1 MMIRV
6 HSKIWLWAIIIWILG
21 HVPIVAHAENHALLI
36 GIGKYQHRTLEGP
49 PYDVAALSRVL
60 MAQYDFKTENIQTL
74 VNEEAVKYRILNE
87 MERLSRRTQAGDRI
101 FIYFSGH
108 GTSRR
113 DELLALPL
121 PHTSGALVPA
131 DFDADPN
138 QSIEEL
144 MAQLII
150 GKRDLR
156 PVLKRLDR
164 DRQVLMIFDTCFSGN
179 TVRKIGNRQS
189 VDLSRYMMLQSR
201 SVFVEE
207 QNIGSFE
214 ENLKPD
220 DPYPYQNIFYISAS
234 SENEIA
240 KDIQKDMLNFFPTID
255 GNPHGV
261 MTDAL
266 LRVLAGQVLIDTNND
281 GQWNQLELY
290 KAVKS
295 EVQRRFKQTPQAL
308 PKQGESADRL
318 YSRAFFVRSAGSIA
332 TVAEMPTGLK
342 QSLRIRVADDLTIL
356 KAHISQI
363 NGVKIVKSDPDLIL
377 LKDRDDVVLALPNF
391 HHLCR
396 FTTFEFHQ
404 VVDRIRRHLHIQ
416 QLIDL
421 AYPQQRFNVG
431 IELIGPYQ
439 KRIIREDESF
449 GFEIRTEKTA
459 YVLLIDI
466 DPAGAVHVL
475 YPYDTSEL
483 QPLAAGKR
491 KIQAG
496 RYRAFWPFGTET
508 LKLFAFAHKPN
519 GLETLM
525 GKEDLRPDSPLFKTL
540 EQLVGLR
547 GADSKEASLRRD
559 AAQAV
564 LKITSYAKMDMRTK

>member
-1 MMIRV
+1 MIRV
-6 HSKIWLWAIIIWILG
+6 HSKIALWAIIIWILG

-60 MAQYDFKTENIQTL
+60 MAQYDFKAENIQTL
-74 VNEEAVKYRILNE
+74 VNEEAVKHRILNE
-87 MERLSRRTQAGDRI
+87 MEQLARRTQAGDRI

-138 QSIEEL
+138 QSIQEL

-156 PVLKRLDR
+156 PVLKRLER
-164 DRQVLMIFDTCFSGN
+164 DRQVLMVFDTCFSGN
-179 TVRKIGNRQS
+179 AVRKIGDRQS

-201 SVFVEE
+201 SVSIEE

-266 LRVLAGQVLIDTNND
+266 LRVLAGQVLVDTNND

-332 TVAEMPTGLK
+332 TAAEMPTGSK

-377 LKDRDDVVLALPNF
+377 LKDRDDVVLAFPNF

-396 FTTFEFHQ
+396 FTTLEFHQ

-439 KRIIREDESF
+439 KSIIREDESF

-483 QPLAAGKR
+483 QPLAAGKK

-519 GLETLM
+519 ELETLM

-547 GADSKEASLRRD
+547 GADSMEASRRRD